1 MQTTKIEMAMT
12 AVKRKTSPLINLSH
26 WSSKVEHMGQ
36 KTHDHPYL
44 FKTKVPK
51 PSLYRLPNTQDITFR
66 KRPTGNQSLQK
77 MYQLPP
83 EFHRFKQITRNMN
96 SWALLSRTS
105 RKIAMGDIWN
115 QECQILVK
123 NFGILISSR
132 AGTGASTVQPNGKTT
147 SYLIPLR
154 DRKESRRWY
163 NFPDSFLTLIDDEDE
178 QVEYACG
185 GSAAPCLKADH
196 GWSSLIFWTR
206 PLCSVGPCWSDVS
219 PQVDWLLLSEVA
231 TGKPAV
237 KITGLSSRLVRVCS
251 IRVLPNISK
260 RLL

>member
-1 MQTTKIEMAMT
+1 
-12 AVKRKTSPLINLSH
+12 
-26 WSSKVEHMGQ
+26 MGQ

-44 FKTKVPK
+44 VKTKVPK

-154 DRKESRRWY
+154 DRKESRRWRWGWTSRVCLWWQCCSLFKSGSWVVVLDLL
-163 NFPDSFLTLIDDEDE
+163 NKASLFGRSMLI
-178 QVEYACG
+178 
-185 GSAAPCLKADH
+185 
-196 GWSSLIFWTR
+196 R
-206 PLCSVGPCWSDVS
+206 R
-219 PQVDWLLLSEVA
+219 
-231 TGKPAV
+231 
-237 KITGLSSRLVRVCS
+237 LSSSWLVAIEWGGNGQTGRENNWF
-251 IRVLPNISK
+251 I
-260 RLL
+260 